1 MPNKTQRISF
11 PGSQGFDL
19 SARLDHPS
27 GPVRAYALFA
37 HCFTC
42 SSQILAAKYI
52 AGELAKQNIAV
63 LRFDFTG
70 LGSSGGEFANTNFS
84 SNIQDLIAAADYL
97 RDHFAAPSLIIG
109 HSLGGAAVL
118 AAAGSIPEVKGV
130 VTIGAP
136 ADAEH
141 VIHNFVDEDI
151 AQIKKEGEAN
161 VSLAGRSFTIQKQF
175 IDDLQASTLEH
186 HIASL
191 RRDLLIL
198 HSSIDQTV
206 GVENASQIF
215 MAAKHPKSFISLDK
229 ADHLLSKP
237 ADAIYAAGVISS
249 WASRLI
255 PHDQAIEHPPIESV
269 IVSETGEG
277 KFQNTVAAGAHL
289 LLADEPLSV
298 GGLDSGPSPY
308 DYLATALGS
317 CTSMTIRM
325 YASFKKID
333 IGLISVEVKHEKVH
347 AEDCMD
353 CADEQK
359 QRGGKIDRFERY
371 ITVEGELSPELEKK
385 ILMIADKCPVHQTI
399 EAGASVVTNIVGPAS

>member
-42 SSQILAAKYI
+42 SSQVLAAKYI

-97 RDHFAAPSLIIG
+97 REHFAAPSLIIG

-151 AQIKKEGEAN
+151 EQIKREGEAN

-186 HIASL
+186 HIVNL

-198 HSSIDQTV
+198 HSPIDQTV

-308 DYLATALGS
+308 DYLATALGA

-325 YASFKKID
+325 YADFKKID
-333 IGLISVEVKHEKVH
+333 LGLVSVEVKHEKVH

-353 CADEQK
+353 CADDQK
-359 QRGGKIDRFERY
+359 QRGGKIDRFERH
-371 ITVEGELSPELEKK
+371 ITVEGEVSPELEKK
-385 ILMIADKCPVHQTI
+385 ILMIADKCPVHKTI

>member
-1 MPNKTQRISF
+1 MPNNTQRVSF

-42 SSQILAAKYI
+42 SSQVLAAKYI

-97 RDHFAAPSLIIG
+97 REHFAAPSLIIG

-151 AQIKKEGEAN
+151 EQIKREGEAN

-186 HIASL
+186 HIVNL

-198 HSSIDQTV
+198 HSPIDQTV

-308 DYLATALGS
+308 DYLATALGA

-325 YASFKKID
+325 YADFKKID
-333 IGLISVEVKHEKVH
+333 LGLVSVEVKHEKVH

-353 CADEQK
+353 CADDQK
-359 QRGGKIDRFERY
+359 QRGGKIDRFERH
-371 ITVEGELSPELEKK
+371 ITVYQLIINYSFLIGKNL
-385 ILMIADKCPVHQTI
+385 AI
-399 EAGASVVTNIVGPAS
+399 E

>member
-1 MPNKTQRISF
+1 MPNKTQKISF
-11 PGSQGFDL
+11 PGSQGFEL

-70 LGSSGGEFANTNFS
+70 LGSSDGEFANTNFS
-84 SNIQDLIAAADYL
+84 SNIQDLVAAADYM
-97 RDHFAAPSLIIG
+97 RKHFAAPSLIIG

-118 AAAGSIPEVKGV
+118 AAASSIPEVKGV

-151 AQIKKEGEAN
+151 KKIKSEGEAK
-161 VSLAGRSFTIQKQF
+161 VLLAGRSFTVQKQF

-186 HIASL
+186 HIANL

-198 HSSIDQTV
+198 HSPIDQVV

-215 MAAKHPKSFISLDK
+215 MAAKHPKSFVSLDK

-237 ADAIYAAGVISS
+237 EDAIYAAGVISS

-255 PHDQAIEHPPIESV
+255 LDGQAIKYPPVEAV

-277 KFQNTVAAGAHL
+277 KFQNTVLAGAHQ
-289 LLADEPLSV
+289 LLADEPRSV

-308 DYLATALGS
+308 DYLATALGA

-325 YASFKKID
+325 YADFKKID
-333 IGLISVEVKHEKVH
+333 LGLISVEVKHAKVH
-347 AEDCMD
+347 ADDCLD
-353 CADEQK
+353 CAKEQI
-359 QRGGKIDRFERY
+359 QRGGKIDRFERN
-371 ITVEGELSPELEKK
+371 ITVEGKVSTELEKK
-385 ILMIADKCPVHQTI
+385 ILAIADKCPVHKTI
-399 EAGASVVTNIVGPAS
+399 EAGASVVTNIAQSSS